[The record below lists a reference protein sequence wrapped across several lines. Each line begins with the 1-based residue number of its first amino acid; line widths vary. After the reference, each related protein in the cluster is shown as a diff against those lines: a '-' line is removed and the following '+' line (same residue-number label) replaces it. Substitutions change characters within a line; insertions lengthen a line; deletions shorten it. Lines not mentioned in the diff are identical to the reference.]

1 MWNPLIV
8 LEENVDFIWNNVG
21 ITNLYSSCI
30 STFVDASLV
39 FSWLITENP
48 VQGKSIWQ
56 NIPDFVTI
64 PLKLSLIR
72 WFRRKENGRTYSKY
86 DMQWNKK
93 GRSIT
98 LHSNP
103 FYKYSYM
110 NKCKCMII
118 DCLPEE
124 NYNKII
130 VQQNYP
136 VWQSFNFEQRQ
147 SF

>member
-1 MWNPLIV
+1 MHIYEIESFSSLKNIMIFLYFCSLVKRKWYRLRCFVKSFV
-8 LEENVDFIWNNVG
+8 LEENFDFIWNNVG

-98 LHSNP
+98 LHSYR
-103 FYKYSYM
+103 FFKYSYM
-110 NKCKCMII
+110 N
-118 DCLPEE
+118 
-124 NYNKII
+124 
-130 VQQNYP
+130 
-136 VWQSFNFEQRQ
+136 
-147 SF
+147 

>member
-1 MWNPLIV
+1 MHIYEIGSFSSLKNIMIFLYFCSLVKRKWYRLRCFVKSFV
-8 LEENVDFIWNNVG
+8 LEENFDFIWNNVG

-110 NKCKCMII
+110 N
-118 DCLPEE
+118 
-124 NYNKII
+124 
-130 VQQNYP
+130 
-136 VWQSFNFEQRQ
+136 
-147 SF
+147 